1 MPRGFRFVIVLVLV
15 LLLLHSVPWSLLVMA
30 PAWPAVVTLIGTAVF
45 ALMLVAFPL
54 LMMRGH
60 GKRHND
66 GLAVIGDSW
75 LGIIW
80 QLFVWSTIGWL
91 ISFVLQVAGVPHLVS
106 ARWVAAVV
114 GVWTVGILLLG
125 FQRAMRVPPARET
138 DVLIPRLGQ
147 GLDGLRLVIIADT
160 HFGPIKRGGWSRR
173 LVERVNELD
182 ADVLAHVG
190 DLADGTVAMRHDQVE
205 PLRNARGRLARVYIT
220 GNHEYFSGAGEWIRH
235 MTELGWDALHNRHLV
250 ISRGGDQLIVAGVD
264 DLTAAGSGEDDQ
276 GADLAKALAG
286 SDPALP
292 ILLLAHQPKQ
302 IKQSIAGGVDLQI
315 SGHTH
320 GGQLWP
326 FHYLVMLDQR
336 SLHGLVGFGSRTQ
349 LYTSRGSGFW
359 GPPFRVFAP
368 NELSVLTLRSA

>member
-160 HFGPIKRGGWSRR
+160 HFGPIKRGAGPVDWSSASTSWMPTCSPTSATWPMARSPCGTIRSSPCEMLVGGWPGSTSP
-173 LVERVNELD
+173 ETTNIS
-182 ADVLAHVG
+182 
-190 DLADGTVAMRHDQVE
+190 VA
-205 PLRNARGRLARVYIT
+205 PA
-220 GNHEYFSGAGEWIRH
+220 S
-235 MTELGWDALHNRHLV
+235 
-250 ISRGGDQLIVAGVD
+250 
-264 DLTAAGSGEDDQ
+264 GSG
-276 GADLAKALAG
+276 
-286 SDPALP
+286 
-292 ILLLAHQPKQ
+292 I
-302 IKQSIAGGVDLQI
+302 
-315 SGHTH
+315 
-320 GGQLWP
+320 
-326 FHYLVMLDQR
+326 
-336 SLHGLVGFGSRTQ
+336 
-349 LYTSRGSGFW
+349 
-359 GPPFRVFAP
+359 
-368 NELSVLTLRSA
+368 